1 MMTQARTC
9 LMKISLPEGCKHLL
23 HKSSVQWSWHLCL
36 QATMGYTGE
45 RFYYLHNCSP
55 KGQRQRKHKISVTR
69 LLTAAHGG
77 MKETAR
83 VSGEQKRS

>member
-1 MMTQARTC
+1 MVLA
-9 LMKISLPEGCKHLL
+9 SLPTSNDGVHWRKFLL
-23 HKSSVQWSWHLCL
+23 STQL
-36 QATMGYTGE
+36 QPLWCATKQV
-45 RFYYLHNCSP
+45 L
-55 KGQRQRKHKISVTR
+55 KGQRQRKHMISVTR